1 MVPIAVFSGL
11 LAVMLVVVVVHQYRN
26 ARPRPRSRSRSQGR
40 HVAVPPMSE
49 AQLARIRRM
58 PKHAA

>member
-1 MVPIAVFSGL
+1 MLPIAVFSGL
-11 LAVMLVVVVVHQYRN
+11 LAVMLVVVVVHQYRD
-26 ARPRPRSRSRSQGR
+26 ARPRPRLRSHGR

>member
-1 MVPIAVFSGL
+1 MLPIAVFSGL
-11 LAVMLVVVVVHQYRN
+11 LAVMLVVVVVHQYREG
-26 ARPRPRSRSRSQGR
+26 RPRSQGR

-49 AQLARIRRM
+49 SQLARIRRM

>member
-1 MVPIAVFSGL
+1 MLPIAVFSGL
-11 LAVMLVVVVVHQYRN
+11 LAVMLVVIVVHQYRD
-26 ARPRPRSRSRSQGR
+26 ARPRSRSQGR

>member
-1 MVPIAVFSGL
+1 MLPIAVFSGL

-26 ARPRPRSRSRSQGR
+26 ARPRSRSRSQGR

-49 AQLARIRRM
+49 AQLERIRRM